1 MSGAPV
7 ETPKAELIA
16 PVGLEVRQLPAWN
29 KENKLQAETSNRLKN
44 YAFALLC
51 VLNLSTLGVLLGV
64 ASWFGPAG
72 TPLFFA
78 IVVSE
83 YTDRG
88 IPPIPFAQN
97 DKDIL
102 VSGSVFE
109 RVQTSTDL
117 SPTRQS
123 INGILNRIESVSAS
137 ENVVLYVEARAVT
150 AQDGTV
156 AVLPSEA
163 TVSSLVI
170 SSAKNEQFDIQ
181 GAVKLS
187 EIFNAMALCPARQK
201 LLILDVFHMFVNL
214 PAGSANFDIP
224 YRALS
229 EYKAHAEK
237 NAETPSR
244 QFNLLMSC
252 QPGQRSMSSQVLK
265 GGIFRHFFTE
275 AIAGR
280 LPYPVDCMEARRGK
294 IVLSEI
300 CEIIGPHM
308 DRWAAENE
316 LERQTPLLIGPANH
330 FVLSVPVKPGAAE
343 SKEESP
349 AELPAPIRE
358 AWELLEGISPW
369 KDNAISPRIHARLFS
384 FALNSTIDYST
395 STYSERST
403 SKYSSEL
410 SQIKKMIA
418 EEQSLMVVPGSR
430 PTLGLLDA
438 DGLLDNPSDTVKI
451 LLAGMESL
459 HNAPEKPDEAAK
471 VVAGLVAD
479 FMKTNADKPKAL
491 VENAA
496 INAAITHSECNRL
509 HMMYLAGVVTAH
521 HRPAI
526 FAEGRLL
533 VRLSQ
538 SLDKW
543 PFDPDLIRTT
553 ISSNQIVNVA
563 MAKWNV
569 YRWLGKNMDEM
580 AEQCMSGT
588 WLVENSPVEH
598 RAEALRRLERAH
610 TLALFVNGFDEVI
623 RSAVSDI
630 EKAII
635 DLSNLLAYP
644 IILPAGVDEYAD
656 RCQDLVNMGR
666 ILARSGRL
674 APQQAGD
681 IIGRVRL
688 AARKLRGIRD
698 IIHQPVSTQG
708 IAEYE
713 RLINEGSLSPATL
726 IELTSMVRLVDIPKE
741 NRFKLMKLRNTL
753 VTSLAASTLEKES
766 NETFTKAPIN
776 PLPAYDPT
784 DPSWASWRGRIE
796 VARLKLA
803 EKFLKMSGLE
813 SPSIERIRILLSKID
828 ANASPGSSVWGEMG
842 ELFRRIYIREIP
854 EFVKSHEPQS
864 RLLNMLYPGWMDL
877 PLLDSS
883 ETNPLAKERRSYR
896 LEHIIWLESR
906 FRHMALLGI
915 DDVFW
920 KEQTRLVIGKYPGT
934 VGPAVYLK
942 FPESILPPLPDK
954 PIEVEVRWYVGGVGS
969 VKPKASIV
977 PADASPLDAAIV
989 QESTGPEGGFVRVRI
1004 SQTSKSAQELLGTA
1018 SQVVVEFSE
1027 AGRVWPVLL
1036 NILPD
1041 PAAGMPL
1048 ILLSDN
1054 ADGISLLGDDLML
1067 RGSGSVR
1074 SLFPSLRARPGKAAS
1089 ISAMVRLEGTTT
1101 SLAGPVNLNIPAGMA
1116 TPLTLSA
1123 LMGSSQTAGA
1133 PPAAAP
1139 AGATPAEPAMLRGY
1153 MPSKMVLELRDLTNP
1168 TYPPLARRFSI
1179 SRVDPADI
1187 VELVSA
1193 TTEPDMSKP
1202 GASLLRVGLRAR
1214 KPPLN
1219 NPPCRVELILDNGA
1233 SGNTV
1238 KLGPGNTK
1246 GVLPA
1251 DGATLFLE
1259 QGGILGGNRTGQFTI
1274 SIDGTPMLFRLKA
1287 DLEPQ
1292 SRALGADLVRKPVM
1306 GLTAT
1311 FVPPA
1316 ADPLGKNQPSE
1327 GSIAINAWATS
1338 APAGCTLNLAL
1349 LGGPAFTN
1357 LERAQSFPAGLKSEL
1372 RIVPGEA
1379 GAWNFSC
1386 TESTWRVN
1394 WDIEGLKGAK
1404 RARLQLVAPDG
1415 KVLDT
1420 MFVNIMIDPNPIR
1433 FVDIV
1438 GLPSMVSPGASYSLV
1453 AVLQASESG
1462 IREVVAFMGAPVANA
1477 LGVPEPPEAATIFT
1491 TTLKGNLATSILA
1504 IPADAKAPFVVTLKA
1519 TSGAGVSTVLTRTL
1533 PLGPPKPPAEPSVEG
1548 LVSEGDRPQA
1558 GIEVSLLDAKG
1569 MKVAATK
1576 TDAGGLYRFEN
1587 LKKGKYTVQASKG
1600 PSGRKASKP
1609 VTLEPGPPMRV
1620 DLVLLQ

>member
-1 MSGAPV
+1 
-7 ETPKAELIA
+7 
-16 PVGLEVRQLPAWN
+16 
-29 KENKLQAETSNRLKN
+29 
-44 YAFALLC
+44 
-51 VLNLSTLGVLLGV
+51 
-64 ASWFGPAG
+64 
-72 TPLFFA
+72 
-78 IVVSE
+78 
-83 YTDRG
+83 
-88 IPPIPFAQN
+88 
-97 DKDIL
+97 
-102 VSGSVFE
+102 
-109 RVQTSTDL
+109 
-117 SPTRQS
+117 
-123 INGILNRIESVSAS
+123 
-137 ENVVLYVEARAVT
+137 
-150 AQDGTV
+150 
-156 AVLPSEA
+156 
-163 TVSSLVI
+163 
-170 SSAKNEQFDIQ
+170 
-181 GAVKLS
+181 
-187 EIFNAMALCPARQK
+187 MAACPARQK

-224 YRALS
+224 GRALS
-229 EYKAHAEK
+229 EYKAHAAK
-237 NAETPSR
+237 NADTPAR

-252 QPGQRSMSSQVLK
+252 QPGQCSMSSQVLR

-275 AIAGR
+275 AISGK
-280 LPYPVDCMEARRGK
+280 LPNPVDSLEARRGK
-294 IVLSEI
+294 IVLAEI
-300 CEIIGPHM
+300 CQIIGPHM
-308 DRWAAENE
+308 DRWAAENQ
-316 LERQTPLLIGPANH
+316 LERQTPLLIGPSTH
-330 FVLSVPVKPGAAE
+330 FVLSIPVKPGAAE
-343 SKEESP
+343 IEEEQP
-349 AELPAPIRE
+349 AELPDPIRE
-358 AWELLEGISPW
+358 AWELLDGISPW
-369 KDNAISPRIHARLFS
+369 KDNSISPRIHSRLFS
-384 FALNSTIDYST
+384 FALNSSIDHAT
-395 STYSERST
+395 SIFSENSNKR
-403 SKYSSEL
+403 YASEL
-410 SQIKKMIA
+410 TQIKKMIA
-418 EEQSLMVVPGSR
+418 EEQSLMVLPGSH

-438 DGLLDNPSDTVKI
+438 DGLLDNPTDTVKI

-471 VVAGLVAD
+471 LIATLVAD
-479 FMKTNADKPKAL
+479 FMKANADKPKAL

-496 INAAITHSECNRL
+496 VTAAITHSDCNRL
-509 HMMYLAGVVTAH
+509 HLTYLAGVVTAH
-521 HRPAI
+521 HRPGI
-526 FAEGRLL
+526 TAEGRLL
-533 VRLSQ
+533 LRLSQ
-538 SLDKW
+538 TFDKW
-543 PFDPDLIRTT
+543 PFDSDLIRTT
-553 ISSNQIVNVA
+553 ISSNQIVNFA
-563 MAKWNV
+563 MARWNV
-569 YRWLGKNMDEM
+569 YRWLDKNMEEM

-623 RSAVSDI
+623 RSAVIDI

-644 IILPAGVDEYAD
+644 IILPAGLDEYAD

-666 ILARSGRL
+666 ILARSAKL
-674 APQQAGD
+674 TPEQAGD
-681 IIGRVRL
+681 IVGKVRL

-726 IELTSMVRLVDIPKE
+726 IELTSLVRLVDISKA
-741 NRFKLMKLRNTL
+741 NRFKLFKLRNTL
-753 VTSLAASTLEKES
+753 VANLAASTLKKEN
-766 NETFTKAPIN
+766 NEALNNIAID
-776 PLPAYDPT
+776 PLPAYDSS

-796 VARLKLA
+796 VERLKLA
-803 EKFLKMSGLE
+803 EKILKITGLE
-813 SPSIERIRILLSKID
+813 SPSIEKLRILISKID
-828 ANASPGSSVWGEMG
+828 ANASPGSAVWGEMG
-842 ELFRRIYIREIP
+842 ELMRRIYIREIP
-854 EFVKSHEPQS
+854 EFVKTNEARS
-864 RLLNMLYPGWMDL
+864 RLLNMQYPGWMDL
-877 PLLDSS
+877 PVLDSS
-883 ETNPLAKERRSYR
+883 ETNPLSKERRTNR
-896 LEHIIWLESR
+896 LNHIIWLESR

-915 DDVFW
+915 DEVFW
-920 KEQTRLVIGKYPGT
+920 KEQTRLVIGKYAGT
-934 VGPAVYLK
+934 VGPAVYVK
-942 FPESILPPLPDK
+942 VPEAILPPLPDK
-954 PIEVEVRWYVGGVGS
+954 PVEVEVRWYVGGVGS
-969 VKPKASIV
+969 VKPKATIV
-977 PADASPLDAAIV
+977 AAEASPLDAVIV

-1004 SQTSKSAQELLGTA
+1004 SRQAKSAQELLSA
-1018 SQVVVEFSE
+1018 SIPVVLEFSE
-1027 AGRVWPVLL
+1027 SGRVWPVLL

-1054 ADGISLLGDDLML
+1054 ADGTSLLGDDLVL

-1074 SLFPSLRARPGKAAS
+1074 RLFPSLRARPAKAAS
-1089 ISAMVRLEGTTT
+1089 ISASVRLEGATT
-1101 SLAGPVNLNIPAGMA
+1101 SLAGPINLSIAAGMA
-1116 TPLTLSA
+1116 TPLSLSA
-1123 LMGSSQTAGA
+1123 LVGPPQAAGTVPAVAAAGA
-1133 PPAAAP
+1133 SP
-1139 AGATPAEPAMLRGY
+1139 TEPSMLRGY

-1179 SRVDPADI
+1179 SRVDPSDI

-1214 KPPLN
+1214 KPPLT
-1219 NPPCRVELILDNGA
+1219 NPPCRVELILDN
-1233 SGNTV
+1233 SPTGNAV

-1251 DGATLFLE
+1251 DGSTLFLE
-1259 QGGILGGNRTGQFTI
+1259 QGGIMAGNRTGQFTI
-1274 SIDGTPMLFRLKA
+1274 SIDGTPMLYRLKA

-1292 SRALGADLVRKPVM
+1292 SRALGADLIRKPVM
-1306 GLTAT
+1306 GLNAT

-1327 GSIAINAWATS
+1327 GAIAINAWATS
-1338 APAGCTLNLAL
+1338 APAGCTLDLAL

-1357 LERAQSFPAGLKSEL
+1357 LERTQSFPAGLKSEL

-1379 GAWNFSC
+1379 GAWDFSC
-1386 TESTWRVN
+1386 TESTWQVN

-1404 RARLQLVAPDG
+1404 RARLQLLAPDG

-1420 MFVNIMIDPNPIR
+1420 IFVNIMIDPNPIR

-1438 GLPSMVSPGASYSLV
+1438 GLPFKVSPGTSYSLV

-1477 LGVPEPPEAATIFT
+1477 LGVPEPPEAATMFP
-1491 TTLKGNLATSILA
+1491 TTLKGNLATCILA

-1558 GIEVSLLDAKG
+1558 GIEVSLLDAKN

-1576 TDAGGLYRFEN
+1576 TDAAGLYRFEN